1 MKNLGTGPREYL
13 LLLALAG
20 AGSAQTEGLATAP
33 TEAAILARM
42 AQARADNRT
51 RLRPYTVT
59 RDYRLFGRER
69 LIAKSAVI
77 ADVTF
82 IPPDVKRY
90 AIQQANGTGLGEKI
104 VRQMLEHET
113 DVVKNY
119 SSTDI
124 SPQNYDF
131 RLAGEEDLSGS
142 HCYVL
147 ELRPKRKDKNLLR
160 GRIWVDTTT
169 YLLHRTEGQPAKVP
183 SWWLRDVRI
192 ALVFGDVDGMWLQ
205 TSSES
210 TANVRLL
217 GPHTIVSRDLE
228 YRFSELAAAGGRR

>member
-1 MKNLGTGPREYL
+1 MPREYL

-20 AGSAQTEGLATAP
+20 AGSAQTEGLNTVP

-42 AQARADNRT
+42 AQARSDNRAH
-51 RLRPYTVT
+51 LRSYTVT
-59 RDYRLFGRER
+59 RNYRLFGQEK
-69 LIAKSAVI
+69 LVAKSEVI
-77 ADVTF
+77 AEVTF

-90 AIQQANGTGLGEKI
+90 AIQHSNGTGMGEKI
-104 VRQMLEHET
+104 VRQILEHET

-131 RLAGEEDLSGS
+131 RLAGEEDMAGR

-169 YLLHRTEGQPAKVP
+169 YLLQRTEGQPAKVP

-192 ALVFGDVDGMWLQ
+192 ALVYGDVGGMWLQ

-210 TANVRLL
+210 TANVRLF

-228 YRFSELAAAGGRR
+228 YSFSELAAADKR

>member
-1 MKNLGTGPREYL
+1 MPREYL

-20 AGSAQTEGLATAP
+20 AGSAQTEGLNTVP

-42 AQARADNRT
+42 TQARIDNRAH
-51 RLRPYTVT
+51 LRSYTVT
-59 RDYRLFGRER
+59 RNYRLFGQEK
-69 LIAKSAVI
+69 LVAKSEVI

-90 AIQQANGTGLGEKI
+90 AIQHSNGTGIGEKI

-113 DVVKNY
+113 DVVKNS

-131 RLAGEEDLSGS
+131 RLAGEEDLAGRL
-142 HCYVL
+142 CYVL

-160 GRIWVDTTT
+160 GRIWVDTIT
-169 YLLHRTEGQPAKVP
+169 YLLQRIEGQPAKVP
-183 SWWLRDVRI
+183 SWWLRDIRI
-192 ALVFGDVDGMWLQ
+192 ALVYGEVGGMWLQ

-210 TANVRLL
+210 TANVRLF
-217 GPHTIVSRDLE
+217 GPHTVVSRDLE
-228 YRFSELAAAGGRR
+228 YSFSELAAADKR